1 MAKLLLKLD
10 GKVVREYV
18 LKGDTL
24 KVGRKQDNDIVIKN
38 PAVSSYHCVIEK
50 KGDMFSVEDLG
61 STNGTS
67 VNDNRV
73 QKCGLHNN
81 DVIGVA
87 KHQLVFL
94 ESDSHSAVAEH
105 TAIGITATVEP
116 PSSQDDQKEAADQP
130 EPAEAAG
137 AADVSQ
143 KIGVLKILKGGE
155 VNKEF
160 EVKSG
165 SMYIGKSD
173 RAQIPIEGSGLFGSA
188 PDVAASVHRKPDGY
202 ILVAVEDGY
211 PLVAGTK
218 VRGKVQLKEG
228 DIIECGATTLQF
240 TLKNK

>member
-1 MAKLLLKLD
+1 MAKLLLKLN
-10 GKVVREYV
+10 GKIVREYV
-18 LKGDTL
+18 LKKKTL
-24 KVGRKQDNDIVIKN
+24 KVGRKPDNDIVIN
-38 PAVSSYHCVIEK
+38 NAAVSSYHCLVEK
-50 KGDMFSVEDLG
+50 KGDTFSVEDLS

-67 VNDNRV
+67 VNDKRV
-73 QKCGLHNN
+73 RKCGLHNN

-94 ESDSHSAVAEH
+94 ESDAPAAVAGH
-105 TAIGITATVEP
+105 TGVGVTAMVEP
-116 PSSQDDQKEAADQP
+116 PSSSDGQEETTSPDI
-130 EPAEAAG
+130 
-137 AADVSQ
+137 SQ
-143 KIGVLKILKGGE
+143 KIGVIKILKGGE

-188 PDVAASVHRKPDGY
+188 PDVAASVHRKPDVY
-202 ILVAVEDGY
+202 VLVAVEDGY

-218 VRGKVQLKEG
+218 VSGKVRLKEG

-240 TLKNK
+240 SLKDK